1 MKTILVFILLGSFY
15 IRSNY
20 AAKLEVEGQKTN
32 DDHGVEVDVRAID
45 EEDAGEN
52 AVEEDAKRNVDEEDE
67 DEDEKELDEEERD
80 ILQLYRRHHSKG
92 RSKSKSKSKSKN
104 KSKKSGSK
112 SSKSKSKSGSNS
124 RGGKSSGESCKAGP
138 PGPPGS
144 PGVPGPKGCRGQKG
158 QKGQKGCKGPAGP
171 GGPSGPKG
179 SKGRRG
185 FKGPQGPK
193 GPCGP
198 KGEPGTP
205 GSPCDCK
212 PKKSAFTGLRTCNK
226 CGFKNGDIIHF
237 SKALTNVGGDFNYGS
252 GIFTCDFPGTYLF
265 SFNARKPQSET
276 TVQVDLELNGDK
288 QVSIH
293 ETDGPDQN
301 GDTGSV
307 SCILNLK
314 KGDQVYLRLVLGST
328 LEVGTDQPIAFSGHL
343 IYG

>member
-1 MKTILVFILLGSFY
+1 MKTILIFVLLGSFCIY
-15 IRSNY
+15 GY
-20 AAKLEVEGQKTN
+20 AAKLEVEGLAIN
-32 DDHGVEVDVRAID
+32 EDHDVEVAVRAID
-45 EEDAGEN
+45 EEDAGEKV
-52 AVEEDAKRNVDEEDE
+52 VEEDAKRNVDEEE
-67 DEDEKELDEEERD
+67 EDEEEEDLDKETRD
-80 ILQLYRRHHSKG
+80 ILQLYRRHHG
-92 RSKSKSKSKSKN
+92 GKSKKCKKG
-104 KSKKSGSK
+104 KKSGSK

-144 PGVPGPKGCRGQKG
+144 PGSPGPKGCNGQKG
-158 QKGQKGCKGPAGP
+158 QKGQKGCKGPVGP

-179 SKGRRG
+179 PKGCKGSKGP
-185 FKGPQGPK
+185 KGPK

-205 GSPCDCK
+205 GSPCDCNT
-212 PKKSAFTGLRTCNK
+212 KKSAFTGLRTCNS
-226 CGFKNGDIIHF
+226 CGFKNGNIIHF
-237 SKALTNVGGDFNYGS
+237 SKALTNVGGDFSYKT

-265 SFNARKPQSET
+265 SFNTRKPKTET
-276 TVQVDLELNGDK
+276 TVQVDLELNGTT

-293 ETDGPDQN
+293 ETDDHRQH

-328 LEVGTDQPIAFSGHL
+328 LEVGTNKPISFSGHL